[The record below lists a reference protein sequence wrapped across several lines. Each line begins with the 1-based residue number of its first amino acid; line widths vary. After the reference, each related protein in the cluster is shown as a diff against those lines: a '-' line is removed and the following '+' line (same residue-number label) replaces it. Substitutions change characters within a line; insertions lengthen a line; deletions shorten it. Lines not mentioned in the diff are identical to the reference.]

1 MRKVI
6 SNTSCLIALNRI
18 GKLHILNDLY
28 GKIVIPTRV
37 KEEFGEKLEKWVKV
51 VRVKDKQRLK
61 ILEAYLD
68 RGEAEVIGLGLEIK
82 ESLLILDDLKA
93 RNMAK
98 ELGLKITGT
107 LGIILK
113 AKAQGIINSV
123 DEILKALEDAGF
135 RISISLK
142 KETLNIAKKGKI

>member
-18 GKLHILNDLY
+18 GKLHILYDLY
-28 GKIVIPTRV
+28 GKIIIPPKV
-37 KEEFGEKLEKWVKV
+37 KEEFGEKLDKWVKV
-51 VRVKDKQRLK
+51 VKIKDRERLK

-68 RGEAEVIGLGLEIK
+68 KGEAEVIGLGLEISD
-82 ESLLILDDLKA
+82 SLLILDDLKA

-107 LGIILK
+107 IGVILK
-113 AKAQGIINSV
+113 AKGQGIVNSV
-123 DEILKALEDAGF
+123 DEMLKALEDAGF
-135 RISISLK
+135 RISTSLK
-142 KETLNIAKKGKI
+142 DEALNIAKKWK